1 MWGQCERRRALIDSF
16 DGDIARVHVLFKN
29 VWALVDR
36 HHMQF
41 ICTSIPLEELKAEVM
56 YLVVHAGQHLESGHF
71 QFLDMYENPTGG
83 KLVRF
88 TEFDF
93 PIRRISGVM
102 MGDAPSK
109 TNKRKLMCPCCSE
122 ELIFDGI
129 KLMRT

>member
-1 MWGQCERRRALIDSF
+1 M
-16 DGDIARVHVLFKN
+16 HVLFKN

-36 HHMQF
+36 QHMQF
-41 ICTSIPLEELKAEVM
+41 LCTSIPLEELKAEVM

-71 QFLDMYENPTGG
+71 QFLDMYESPTGG